1 MKSVFARIAAV
12 VAGAVLLVASIMLC
26 ENGFS
31 RIQDFHKLELIPPTG
46 ILGAVGGEVQL
57 HGFAAGTGAT
67 LKAPKSGKAC
77 LYYRYR
83 VQKKVS
89 DSDGSH
95 WSTVRDEQRA
105 VDFDLD
111 DGAARAKL
119 LTHEGISTIKWSVPR
134 SFYHRQGDY
143 RYEEWRVDEGDSL
156 TLFGWFTPLPSRVV
170 SFTRPGQYVPII
182 TGYSA
187 ESERADLG
195 TTALLLLWGGVTCLI
210 LACLGAVAALRIH
223 KTIVFLALVSL
234 ACAALLA
241 NYGYRSLKHDV
252 RAGYDRV
259 ILHENRTKKLMQQT
273 LAKYGIDYSGLD
285 QAFDPATAGLDED
298 LVRRIQVWRIN
309 AYVVRARYLRQIRHF
324 PENLYAASLG
334 LNDPPKVA
342 LTAGEQTRAAQRL
355 AGFNG
360 TRVGTQ
366 LLLTLAGLILICGA
380 AWFAF
385 RVIRV
390 KRMMENLATAKTAGV
405 TYGLAE
411 VKGKLKPEAEGAL
424 LSGPVSN
431 EACTWHH
438 YKIEERRGSG
448 KNRRWHT
455 IHDETKKQPFLCE
468 DDEGAIRI
476 FPTKA
481 EIITKHLERN
491 VIGDM
496 RYSEWRLSPGD
507 ELYILGKARLDK
519 TLGDRLVFGHEK
531 GFPYIIA
538 NLPESV
544 VMFRK
549 ALLGMGVLA
558 LALSVIFLCSIWIGG
573 TNGQFSA
580 LDFVMASLVA
590 PAFMIM
596 VMIAFMYNDLVFLR
610 ERCERD
616 WANIQVSLKK
626 RSNLIPRLQNIAKT
640 YLAHEAHL
648 QRGLALLRSRFQQAK
663 NASSVDEYMQIE
675 HESINEL
682 NLRLEAYPELE
693 GNAVVA
699 DLSRRLIKLENEVAL
714 IRAGFNEA
722 VMQYHT
728 RCESF
733 PDILLARLFRFKRI
747 DLLKFDQ
754 AAHEIPQVA
763 PTLASQSGA
772 S

>member
-1 MKSVFARIAAV
+1 MKSIFARIAAV
-12 VAGAVLLVASIMLC
+12 AAGMVLLVASIMLC
-26 ENGFS
+26 EHGFS

-57 HGFAAGTGAT
+57 HGFAAATGET

-95 WSTVRDEQRA
+95 WKTIRDRARA

-111 DGAARAKL
+111 DGAAKAKL
-119 LTHEGISTIKWSVPR
+119 LTHAGVSTIKWSIPR
-134 SFYHRQGDY
+134 SFYHKQGDY
-143 RYEEWRVDEGDSL
+143 KYEEWRVEQGDSL

-187 ESERADLG
+187 ESERADIG

-210 LACLGAVAALRIH
+210 AACLALIAALRIH
-223 KTIVFLALVSL
+223 KTIVFLAFVSL
-234 ACAALLA
+234 ACTLLLA

-259 ILHENRTKKLMQQT
+259 ILHENRTKRLMQET
-273 LAKYGIDYSGLD
+273 LAGHGIDYPGLD
-285 QAFDPATAGLDED
+285 QPFDPETAGLED
-298 LVRRIQVWRIN
+298 DLARRIEIWQIN
-309 AYVVRARYLRQIRHF
+309 AWVVRARYLRQISHF
-324 PENLYAASLG
+324 PENVYAASVG
-334 LNDPPKVA
+334 LATPPIVS
-342 LTAGEQTRAAQRL
+342 LTDEELDRARERL
-355 AGFNG
+355 EGFTG
-360 TRVGTQ
+360 THVGRQ
-366 LLLTLAGLILICGA
+366 LLLTLLGLVLIGAA

-385 RVIRV
+385 HIIKV
-390 KRMMENLATAKTAGV
+390 KRMMENLATSKTAGV
-405 TYGLAE
+405 TFGLAE
-411 VKGKLKPEAEGAL
+411 LKGKLRPETEYAL
-424 LSGPVSN
+424 LKGPVSGN
-431 EACTWHH
+431 FCTW
-438 YKIEERRGSG
+438 YRYTIEERRGTG

-455 IHDETKKQPFLCE
+455 IHDETKKKPFLCE
-468 DDEGAIRI
+468 DEEGALRI
-476 FPTKA
+476 FPTNA
-481 EIITKHLERN
+481 EIITRHVERE
-491 VIGDM
+491 VVGDK

-507 ELYILGKARLDK
+507 DLYILGKARLDK
-519 TLGDRLVFGHEK
+519 TWGDRLVFGHEK

-549 ALLGMGVLA
+549 ALLGMSVLA
-558 LALSVIFLCSIWIGG
+558 GALSIIFLGSIWIGG

-590 PAFMIM
+590 PTFMIM

-626 RSNLIPRLQNIAKT
+626 RSNLIPRLQHIAKT
-640 YLAHEAHL
+640 YLAHEANL

-663 NASSVDEYMQIE
+663 NAREVDDYMQIE
-675 HESINEL
+675 HASINEL
-682 NLRLEAYPELE
+682 NLRIEAYPELK

-714 IRAGFNEA
+714 IRAGFNDA
-722 VMQYHT
+722 VMQYRT
-728 RCESF
+728 RCETF
-733 PDILLARLFRFKRI
+733 PDLILAKLFRFRKI
-747 DLLKFDQ
+747 DVLTFDK
-754 AAHEIPQVA
+754 AAHAIPRVA
-763 PTLASQSGA
+763 QALSEGSGDG
-772 S
+772 